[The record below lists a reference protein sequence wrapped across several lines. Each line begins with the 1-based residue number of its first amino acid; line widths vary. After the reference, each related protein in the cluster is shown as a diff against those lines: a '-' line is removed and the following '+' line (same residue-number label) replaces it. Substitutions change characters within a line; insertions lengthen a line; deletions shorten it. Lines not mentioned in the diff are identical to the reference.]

1 MACFFGLVDSSY
13 GSASEHEESEG
24 EQDFPFQGQAAST
37 EQAAPCVQDASQSRD
52 DHDPGSERCQH
63 NQDEEQT
70 ATTRDSPVPVCVA
83 SVHGEDSN
91 LIPKLPT
98 RQKRPAYALSTE
110 DVHPGLRIFLDAVAN
125 FFTRPVNLERQS
137 QAVAQSTFLKARE
150 RMLCKSKSE

>member
-1 MACFFGLVDSSY
+1 MACFGLVDLCY

-98 RQKRPAYALSTE
+98 RQKRPAYALRTE
-110 DVHPGLRIFLDAVAN
+110 DVRPGLWIFLDAVAN
-125 FFTRPVNLERQS
+125 FCTRPVNLEIQS
-137 QAVAQSTFLKARE
+137 QAVAQSTFLKACK

>member
-1 MACFFGLVDSSY
+1 MACCFGLVDSSY
-13 GSASEHEESEG
+13 GSDPEHEGSEG

-37 EQAAPCVQDASQSRD
+37 QQAAPCVQDASQSRG
-52 DHDPGSERCQH
+52 DPGSERWQH
-63 NQDEEQT
+63 NQGEQQT
-70 ATTRDSPVPVCVA
+70 ATTRESPVPVCVA